1 MAMKRPAWSIT
12 RESFDYLVDN
22 IQYIVTH
29 ADDYDQMYNE
39 LEDLIVGEGFIEE
52 ITEEEDK

>member
-1 MAMKRPAWSIT
+1 MKRPTWRIT

-29 ADDYDQMYNE
+29 AEDYDQMYNE

>member
-1 MAMKRPAWSIT
+1 MKRPTWSIT

-22 IQYIVTH
+22 IQYIVTY
-29 ADDYDQMYNE
+29 AEDYDQMYNE

-52 ITEEEDK
+52 ITEEEDR